1 MSQAATLEMENEVA
15 VLHKLETLLSRKSQH
30 NYLYEFT
37 ESVVELLEII
47 KELKKLVHKRLGI
60 KRI

>member
-1 MSQAATLEMENEVA
+1 MSQAAILDVEHDIA
-15 VLHKLETLLSRKSQH
+15 ALHSRKIFLLRKFLN

-47 KELKKLVHKRLGI
+47 KELKKLVNKSLGI
-60 KRI
+60 KKI